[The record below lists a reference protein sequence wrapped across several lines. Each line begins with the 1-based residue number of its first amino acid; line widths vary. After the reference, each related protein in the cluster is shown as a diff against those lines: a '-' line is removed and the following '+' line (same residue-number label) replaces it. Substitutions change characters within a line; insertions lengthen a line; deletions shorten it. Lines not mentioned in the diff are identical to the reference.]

1 MHGVRHQHQTSR
13 DAGDI
18 HACAFG
24 TGHVVNMVHH
34 GIEYGLM
41 QDCAEGFAIPRNNA
55 SKVLREEVVWRI
67 VPDGRSIHSSR

>member
-1 MHGVRHQHQTSR
+1 
-13 DAGDI
+13 
-18 HACAFG
+18 
-24 TGHVVNMVHH
+24 MVHH